1 MNKPEYILPFYHTQ
15 TVVNPYTYKKDF
27 KKYIDLFTLG
37 MSFTKG
43 ANLHMVVNDIHSFAD
58 IKDIFTIIN
67 EILDEDYSIYIDFLR
82 SDYVYI
88 DYSIF
93 NDADKVDELNTYFD
107 IMEEMFFYNYDTDKF
122 EKFSP
127 DFLCTYHFKISTV
140 FFDFIQKYKKLKI
153 SNKFLC
159 DFSFVKATLV
169 DGNQFVYLRNDIYS
183 LYPLI
188 EKWKNLYQTITQEYD
203 MLKPFDIELEES
215 ISGTANL
222 NDDDYTS
229 DSTEKIYAFNSSN
242 SGDGVP
248 TSKTGETTHR
258 STNSDRDESRNYTR
272 KGNIGNKSQA
282 QLIME
287 ERQKAMFNLKEII
300 FEDIASVLCRKTYTK

>member
-1 MNKPEYILPFYHTQ
+1 MNKPEYVLPIFGLKEYKNDINIYIQ
-15 TVVNPYTYKKDF
+15 TIEKFNLFSLLYSFTEYWFDDTEPS
-27 KKYIDLFTLG
+27 YIADLFYVLMITY
-37 MSFTKG
+37 
-43 ANLHMVVNDIHSFAD
+43 NDISEVLYD
-58 IKDIFTIIN
+58 IG
-67 EILDEDYSIYIDFLR
+67 
-82 SDYVYI
+82 
-88 DYSIF
+88 
-93 NDADKVDELNTYFD
+93 
-107 IMEEMFFYNYDTDKF
+107 YDTIYFYEELWSSGYIEDFNSMAPTMYFNNCNNELKKIEATDEHDGINKF
-122 EKFSP
+122 VLTTLTIEFYQKYK
-127 DFLCTYHFKISTV
+127 DRKISTKV
-140 FFDFIQKYKKLKI
+140 LSPFYMSLPKRKTLNSYDVGIPCSRIFASPTI
-153 SNKFLC
+153 
-159 DFSFVKATLV
+159 FSPYIT
-169 DGNQFVYLRNDIYS
+169 
-183 LYPLI
+183 
-188 EKWKNLYQTITQEYD
+188 KWKNLYKTITQEYD